1 MNPTID
7 RMLELTADIADEL
20 LKIKDSGCN
29 ALPAELKLNI
39 ISLAEIASGTPD
51 AAPEPEPIP
60 EPIPEP
66 APEPEP
72 IRESESV
79 PESEPVTSTEEVE
92 ETTIAEVAASA
103 EFEEEED
110 ADINPEPEP
119 ESIQLPTPEP
129 EPEPEPVSEPKPE
142 TASEP
147 QSVPAPETVS
157 EPDTESKP
165 ETMPISETVS
175 EPQPEPENK
184 AFRIAP
190 AALRQAF
197 SINDA
202 FLFRREIFGGS
213 KESFDEALAHMANLN
228 SRRALQEY
236 LVEDLGLNLNESP
249 GREFYDTLEVFF

>member
-1 MNPTID
+1 
-7 RMLELTADIADEL
+7 MLELTADIADEL
-20 LKIKDSGCN
+20 LKIKDSGRD

-51 AAPEPEPIP
+51 AAPEPEPVP
-60 EPIPEP
+60 D
-66 APEPEP
+66 PEP
-72 IRESESV
+72 IRESE
-79 PESEPVTSTEEVE
+79 PV
-92 ETTIAEVAASA
+92 
-103 EFEEEED
+103 
-110 ADINPEPEP
+110 PEP

-129 EPEPEPVSEPKPE
+129 EPEPEPVSEPEPQP
-142 TASEP
+142 ASEP

-165 ETMPISETVS
+165 ETVPVSETVS
-175 EPQPEPENK
+175 ESQPEPEKK